1 MERNHHKLF
10 TIQKEI
16 LMIVNDSYSIKICAR
31 DQFGDWYEERI
42 IPFVNDKS
50 IVEKIIEI
58 WDMSN
63 GDDTRII
70 SPLCFMTNY
79 NAELYYEIIDT
90 IHNFNDNYEAIG
102 DYMKNNFPLYD
113 RNVLI
118 IIALMQNNIED
129 KLGDEMT
136 CKPQII
142 TEKQFIL

>member
-1 MERNHHKLF
+1 
-10 TIQKEI
+10 
-16 LMIVNDSYSIKICAR
+16 
-31 DQFGDWYEERI
+31 
-42 IPFVNDKS
+42 
-50 IVEKIIEI
+50 
-58 WDMSN
+58 MSN

-79 NAELYYEIIDT
+79 NAELYYEIVDT

-118 IIALMQNNIED
+118 MIALMQNNIED